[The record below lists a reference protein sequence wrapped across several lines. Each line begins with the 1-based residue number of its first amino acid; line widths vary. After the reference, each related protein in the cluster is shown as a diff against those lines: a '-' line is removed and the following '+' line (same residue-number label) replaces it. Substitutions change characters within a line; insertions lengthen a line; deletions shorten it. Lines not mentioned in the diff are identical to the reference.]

1 VDAKV
6 LLMDEPFS
14 AVDEQTRR
22 KFQEDLLGLIEGARK
37 TFIFVTHSIEEA
49 VYVADRIVLL
59 SRRPSTVSDI
69 VEPDIPRG
77 GDPDQIRRNSAYID
91 TVETIWQGL
100 KRYLDEPE

>member
-1 VDAKV
+1 
-6 LLMDEPFS
+6 MDEPFS

-22 KFQEDLLGLIEGARK
+22 KFQEDLLGLIAGANK

-59 SRRPSTVSDI
+59 SRRPSTVSEI
-69 VEPDIPRG
+69 VEPDIPRA

-100 KRYLDEPE
+100 KRYLDERE